1 MKTIYITERHN
12 GRKYC
17 YEIELAANRKV
28 GRKYYYKTLP
38 SGAIYGADRFGLF
51 VCYNYRVH
59 GSRGGYPVL
68 EIFRPISE
76 TRWKSAPE
84 ASPTTRAILAYRKEK
99 CLKVSWGNQ
108 ERQAHEVAK
117 KQELRADVFGGEV
130 HYCGR
135 KPYSPP
141 KTPTTSLCYIVPGKR
156 TLEDI
161 AREQKGQLY
170 LY

>member
-1 MKTIYITERHN
+1 MKTIRIKETHN
-12 GRKYC
+12 GKKYA
-17 YEIELAANRKV
+17 YEIELAVNRKV
-28 GRKYYYKTLP
+28 GRNYHYKTLP
-38 SGAIYGADRFGLF
+38 SGAIYGNDRYGLF
-51 VCYNYRVH
+51 VCYNYKSH
-59 GSRGGYPVL
+59 GRQGGFPVL

-76 TRWKSAPE
+76 TRWKSALE
-84 ASPTTRAILAYRKEK
+84 ANQTTKVILAYRKEK
-99 CLKVSWGNQ
+99 NLKVSWGNQ
-108 ERQAHEVAK
+108 THQAHEIAK

-141 KTPTTSLCYIVPGKR
+141 KTPSTSLCYIVPSKR

-161 AREQKGQLY
+161 AKEQKGQLY